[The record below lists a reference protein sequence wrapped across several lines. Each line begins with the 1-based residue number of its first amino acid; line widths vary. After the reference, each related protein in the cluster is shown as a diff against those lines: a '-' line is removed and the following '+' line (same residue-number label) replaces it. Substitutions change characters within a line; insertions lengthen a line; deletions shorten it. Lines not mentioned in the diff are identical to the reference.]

1 MDSHEDEGFRTFDHT
16 GDLGIEVWAS
26 SPERLFARAALAVLA
41 QVAEIPGGARGPAG
55 ASPIPEVP
63 AGIPEVRIRIARSG
77 TDPGDLLVDL
87 CNAALLEAEVGDAI
101 WARADVTFPA
111 PGRLDATLAG
121 PRRDP
126 RRQVFLRE
134 IKAVS
139 HHDLELDLT
148 PGRCRCRLVL
158 DV

>member
-1 MDSHEDEGFRTFDHT
+1 MDEGSRPFDHT
-16 GDLGIEVWAS
+16 GDLGLEVWAA

-41 QVAEIPGGARGPAG
+41 QVAETRDHA
-55 ASPIPEVP
+55 PEV
-63 AGIPEVRIRIARSG
+63 EVRFTRAAPDAR
-77 TDPGDLLVDL
+77 DLLVDL
-87 CNAALLEAEVGDAI
+87 CNTALLEAEVRDAI
-101 WARADVTFPA
+101 WTEARIVLAGPD
-111 PGRLDATLAG
+111 RLEATLTG

-148 PGRCRCRLVL
+148 PGRCRCRLIL

>member
-1 MDSHEDEGFRTFDHT
+1 MDEGFRTFDHT
-16 GDLGIEVWAS
+16 GDLGLEAWAET
-26 SPERLFARAALAVLA
+26 PERLYALAALGVLA
-41 QVAEIPGGARGPAG
+41 QVAEAPRHE
-55 ASPIPEVP
+55 PEL
-63 AGIPEVRIRIARSG
+63 EVHIALRAA
-77 TDPGDLLVDL
+77 DPGDLLVDL
-87 CNAALLEAEVGDAI
+87 CNAALLEADVRGAVWTDARVTQVGPHGLA
-101 WARADVTFPA
+101 ATLSGP
-111 PGRLDATLAG
+111 RLD
-121 PRRDP
+121 R

>member
-1 MDSHEDEGFRTFDHT
+1 MDEGFRTFDHT
-16 GDLGIEVWAS
+16 GDLGLEAWAG
-26 SPERLFARAALAVLA
+26 SPERLYALAVLGVLA
-41 QVAEIPGGARGPAG
+41 QVAEAPGHV
-55 ASPIPEVP
+55 PEV
-63 AGIPEVRIRIARSG
+63 EVHLALSAA
-77 TDPGDLLVDL
+77 DPGDLLVDL
-87 CNAALLEAEVGDAI
+87 CNAALLEAEVRGAVWTDA
-101 WARADVTFPA
+101 RVTRVGPQ
-111 PGRLDATLAG
+111 GLEATLSG

-148 PGRCRCRLVL
+148 PGGCRCRLVL

>member
-1 MDSHEDEGFRTFDHT
+1 MDEGHRTFDHT
-16 GDLGIEVWAS
+16 GDLGVEVWAAT
-26 SPERLFARAALAVLA
+26 PERLYARAALAVLA
-41 QVAEIPGGARGPAG
+41 QVAECPGHATEVEVSIRLE
-55 ASPIPEVP
+55 SPD
-63 AGIPEVRIRIARSG
+63 A
-77 TDPGDLLVDL
+77 GDLLVDL
-87 CNAALLEAEVGDAI
+87 CNAALLEAEVRRAVWTDAQV
-101 WARADVTFPA
+101 RLPGE
-111 PGRLDATLAG
+111 GRLEAVLSG

-139 HHDLELDLT
+139 HHDLALDLT

>member
-1 MDSHEDEGFRTFDHT
+1 MDEGFRTFDHT
-16 GDLGIEVWAS
+16 GDLGLEVWAP

-41 QVAEIPGGARGPAG
+41 QVAETQ
-55 ASPIPEVP
+55 SHEPEVQ
-63 AGIPEVRIRIARSG
+63 IRFTRDA

-87 CNAALLEAEVGDAI
+87 CNTALLEAEVRRAVWTDA
-101 WARADVTFPA
+101 RVTLVTPR
-111 PGRLDATLAG
+111 RLEVTLSG

-126 RRQVFLRE
+126 RRQIFLRE

-148 PGRCRCRLVL
+148 PGGCRCRLVL

>member
-1 MDSHEDEGFRTFDHT
+1 MDEGSRPFDHT
-16 GDLGIEVWAS
+16 GDLGLEVWAA

-41 QVAEIPGGARGPAG
+41 QVAETRTLE
-55 ASPIPEVP
+55 PEV
-63 AGIPEVRIRIARSG
+63 EVRFTRAAP
-77 TDPGDLLVDL
+77 DPRDLLVDL
-87 CNAALLEAEVGDAI
+87 CNTALLEAEVRDAI
-101 WARADVTFPA
+101 WTDARIVLAEPDQ
-111 PGRLDATLAG
+111 LEATLTG

-148 PGRCRCRLVL
+148 PGHCRCRLIL

>member
-1 MDSHEDEGFRTFDHT
+1 MDEGFRTFDHT
-16 GDLGIEVWAS
+16 GDLGLEVWAA

-41 QVAEIPGGARGPAG
+41 QVAETRAHE
-55 ASPIPEVP
+55 PEVP
-63 AGIPEVRIRIARSG
+63 EVEIRFARSAS
-77 TDPGDLLVDL
+77 DPADLLVDL
-87 CNAALLEAEVGDAI
+87 CNTALLEAEVGNAI
-101 WARADVTFPA
+101 WTEARIVFAGPE
-111 PGRLDATLAG
+111 RLEATLSG

-139 HHDLELDLT
+139 HHGLELDLT
-148 PGRCRCRLVL
+148 PGGCRCRLVL

>member
-1 MDSHEDEGFRTFDHT
+1 MDEGWRTFDHT
-16 GDLGIEVWAS
+16 GDLGLEVWAP

-41 QVAEIPGGARGPAG
+41 QVAETTGHL
-55 ASPIPEVP
+55 PEV
-63 AGIPEVRIRIARSG
+63 EVRLTRAAP
-77 TDPGDLLVDL
+77 DPGDLLVDL
-87 CNAALLEAEVGDAI
+87 CNTVLLEADVRDAI
-101 WARADVTFPA
+101 WTEARIVFNGPD
-111 PGRLDATLAG
+111 RLEATLSG

-139 HHDLELDLT
+139 HHDLELELA

>member
-1 MDSHEDEGFRTFDHT
+1 MTRPGRRVTLAAMDEGFRTFDHT
-16 GDLGIEVWAS
+16 GDLGLEVWAA

-41 QVAEIPGGARGPAG
+41 QVAETRGPEAE
-55 ASPIPEVP
+55 AAEV
-63 AGIPEVRIRIARSG
+63 EVRVARSG
-77 TDPGDLLVDL
+77 TDPGDLLVDV
-87 CNAALLEAEVGDAI
+87 CNAALLEAEVRDAI
-101 WARADVTFPA
+101 WTRAEVAFVGSSGLEA
-111 PGRLDATLAG
+111 ALSG

-139 HHDLELDLT
+139 HHGLELDLT
-148 PGRCRCRLVL
+148 PGKCRCRMVL

>member
-1 MDSHEDEGFRTFDHT
+1 MRAEEGFETFDHT
-16 GDLGIEVWAS
+16 GDLGLEVWAP

-41 QVAEIPGGARGPAG
+41 QVAEADGHAD
-55 ASPIPEVP
+55 
-63 AGIPEVRIRIARSG
+63 EVRVHIAREAG
-77 TDPGDLLVDL
+77 VPGDLLVDL
-87 CNAALLEAEVGDAI
+87 CNAALLEAEVLGAV
-101 WARADVTFPA
+101 WTEARVTLSA
-111 PGRLDATLAG
+111 PGRLDAELSG

-139 HHDLELDLT
+139 LHDLELDLT

>member
-1 MDSHEDEGFRTFDHT
+1 MDEGFRTFDHT
-16 GDLGIEVWAS
+16 GDLGLEVWAE
-26 SPERLFARAALAVLA
+26 SPERLYAMAALGVLA
-41 QVAEIPGGARGPAG
+41 QVVEAPGHA
-55 ASPIPEVP
+55 PEV
-63 AGIPEVRIRIARSG
+63 EVAIEVESD
-77 TDPGDLLVDL
+77 DPGDRLVDL
-87 CNAALLEAEVGDAI
+87 CNAALLEAEVRHAV
-101 WARADVTFPA
+101 WTAASVARVGPH
-111 PGRLDATLAG
+111 RLSATLSG

-139 HHDLELDLT
+139 HHDLTLDLT

>member
-1 MDSHEDEGFRTFDHT
+1 MDEGFRTFDHT
-16 GDLGIEVWAS
+16 GDLGLEAWAG
-26 SPERLFARAALAVLA
+26 SPERLYALAVLGVLA
-41 QVAEIPGGARGPAG
+41 QVAEAPGHA
-55 ASPIPEVP
+55 PEV
-63 AGIPEVRIRIARSG
+63 EVHLALSAA
-77 TDPGDLLVDL
+77 DPGDLLVDL
-87 CNAALLEAEVGDAI
+87 CSAALLEAEVRGAVWTDA
-101 WARADVTFPA
+101 RVTRVGPQ
-111 PGRLDATLAG
+111 GLEATLSG

>member
-1 MDSHEDEGFRTFDHT
+1 MSAGGPRARLPGMDEGFRTFDHT
-16 GDLGIEVWAS
+16 GDLGLEVWAGT
-26 SPERLFARAALAVLA
+26 PERLFARAVLAVLA
-41 QVAEIPGGARGPAG
+41 QVAEGAGHEA
-55 ASPIPEVP
+55 EV
-63 AGIPEVRIRIARSG
+63 EVRFAREAP
-77 TDPGDLLVDL
+77 DARDLLVDL
-87 CNAALLEAEVGDAI
+87 CNTALLEAEVRDAI
-101 WARADVTFPA
+101 WTDARIAFEGPL
-111 PGRLDATLAG
+111 RLEAVLSG

-139 HHDLELDLT
+139 HHDLDLDLT

>member
-1 MDSHEDEGFRTFDHT
+1 MDEGDEGFHTFDHT
-16 GDLGIEVWAS
+16 GDLGIEVWAA

-41 QVAEIPGGARGPAG
+41 QVAEVPGGAPGPAG
-55 ASPIPEVP
+55 VAPL
-63 AGIPEVRIRIARSG
+63 PEVRIRIARSG

-87 CNAALLEAEVGDAI
+87 CNAALLEAEVRDAI
-101 WARADVTFPA
+101 WTAAEVEFVG
-111 PGRLDATLAG
+111 PGRIAAAFSG

-148 PGRCRCRLVL
+148 PGGCRCRLVL

>member
-1 MDSHEDEGFRTFDHT
+1 MQKAAKPPRLTGMGEGHRTFDHT
-16 GDLGIEVWAS
+16 GDLGLEVWAE
-26 SPERLFARAALAVLA
+26 SPGRLYARAVLAVLA
-41 QVAEIPGGARGPAG
+41 QVAEAA
-55 ASPIPEVP
+55 AHSPEVAVAFTRT
-63 AGIPEVRIRIARSG
+63 AGDPE
-77 TDPGDLLVDL
+77 DLLVDL
-87 CNAALLEAEVGDAI
+87 CNQALLEAEVRRAVWTDA
-101 WARADVTFPA
+101 RVVLHGPR
-111 PGRLDATLAG
+111 RLSAVLSG

-139 HHDLELDLT
+139 HHDLELDLA

>member
-1 MDSHEDEGFRTFDHT
+1 MDEGFRTFDHT
-16 GDLGIEVWAS
+16 GDLGLEAWAG
-26 SPERLFARAALAVLA
+26 SPERLYALAVLGVLA
-41 QVAEIPGGARGPAG
+41 QVAEAPGHV
-55 ASPIPEVP
+55 PEV
-63 AGIPEVRIRIARSG
+63 EVHLALSAL
-77 TDPGDLLVDL
+77 DPGDLLVDL
-87 CNAALLEAEVGDAI
+87 CNAALLEAEVRGAVWTDA
-101 WARADVTFPA
+101 RVTRVGPQ
-111 PGRLDATLAG
+111 GLEATLSG

-148 PGRCRCRLVL
+148 PGGCRCRLVL

>member
-1 MDSHEDEGFRTFDHT
+1 MDEGFRTFDHT
-16 GDLGIEVWAS
+16 GDLGIEVWAG

-41 QVAEIPGGARGPAG
+41 QVAEPRGHEPGVADG
-55 ASPIPEVP
+55 SEIPEVQ
-63 AGIPEVRIRIARSG
+63 IRFSRSG

-87 CNAALLEAEVGDAI
+87 CNTALLEAEVRDAI
-101 WARADVTFPA
+101 WTEARIAFVG
-111 PGRLDATLAG
+111 PGRLEAALSG

-148 PGRCRCRLVL
+148 PGHCRCRLVL